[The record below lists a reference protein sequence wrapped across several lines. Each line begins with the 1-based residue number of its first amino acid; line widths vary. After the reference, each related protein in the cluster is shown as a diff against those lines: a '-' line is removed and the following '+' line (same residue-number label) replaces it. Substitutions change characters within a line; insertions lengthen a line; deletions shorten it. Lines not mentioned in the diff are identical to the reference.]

1 MANEDSTN
9 KNGTGGEGGDHKA
22 GDGDK
27 RMTADEIAA
36 AAAAAKKLLDDEKNK
51 GGEGG
56 DDKGKSVVD
65 DDPNKGG
72 DRKNVDIEKTLEY
85 VDKLKDEN
93 AKRRI
98 DNKKLNERLDKTE
111 QQLSQAAKALEEA
124 TSRIKEVDEK
134 SEAQKAK
141 ERSDLENANK
151 RLEDLAKTVDE
162 LKGELTESKQATE
175 KANRKVAMVNRE
187 TMIERLVEQQGARFA
202 SDFERDGL
210 IANLTKQDVDGSFVK
225 NNDEVVYEV
234 MKFIE
239 TAPKAGG
246 DGDDKDLNVPP
257 AGPGG
262 RKSQT
267 PVGDEIQSLLAKKA
281 RLSPEENTRL
291 RELLKMSS
299 EAKQSMN
306 PRRR

>member
-9 KNGTGGEGGDHKA
+9 KNGTGGEGGA
-22 GDGDK
+22 GGASDGDK

-36 AAAAAKKLLDDEKNK
+36 AAAAAKKLLDDEKK
-51 GGEGG
+51 AGGEGA
-56 DDKGKSVVD
+56 DKSVVD

-72 DRKNVDIEKTLEY
+72 DRSNVDIEKTLDY

-111 QQLSQAAKALEEA
+111 QQLAQAAKALEEA

-141 ERSDLENANK
+141 ERTDLENANK
-151 RLEDLAKTVDE
+151 KLEDLMKTVDE

-175 KANRKVAMVNRE
+175 VANRRVALVNRE

-210 IANLTKQDVDGSFVK
+210 IANLTKQDSAGNFEK

-239 TAPKAGG
+239 TAPKAGEGG
-246 DGDDKDLNVPP
+246 DGENLNVPP

-291 RELLKMSS
+291 KELLKMSS
-299 EAKQSMN
+299 EAKLAMN